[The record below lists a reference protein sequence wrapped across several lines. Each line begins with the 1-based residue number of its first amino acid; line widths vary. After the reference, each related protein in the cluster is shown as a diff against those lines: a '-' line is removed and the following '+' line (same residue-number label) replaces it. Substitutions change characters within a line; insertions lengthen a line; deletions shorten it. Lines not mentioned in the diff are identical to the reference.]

1 MWSSPRLL
9 KSLVEADRDRERISG
24 MLTEEMKVNKGEYK
38 EEEKE
43 TKLWVVSINPCK
55 FKFKFKLV

>member
-9 KSLVEADRDRERISG
+9 KSLVETERDREEVSG
-24 MLTEEMKVNKGEYK
+24 MLTEEDEGEQSEDK

-43 TKLWVVSINPCK
+43 TKLWVIQYV
-55 FKFKFKLV
+55 

>member
-9 KSLVEADRDRERISG
+9 KSLVETDREREG
-24 MLTEEMKVNKGEYK
+24 VRNVNRGYEGEQSENK

-43 TKLWVVSINPCK
+43 TKLWVICINRCK
-55 FKFKFKLV
+55 FLYSLS